1 MNIDANEI
9 ENASMLNIRGELMS
23 GDRVTAVI
31 LDSVLQDCDDACLPY
46 YLKRT
51 QNLQSWLALRGT
63 GRIRACFGDCTG

>member
-51 QNLQSWLALRGT
+51 QNLQRCAPSTGT

>member
-9 ENASMLNIRGELMS
+9 ENASTLNIRGELMS

-31 LDSVLQDCDDACLPY
+31 LDSVLQDCDDARLPY

-51 QNLQSWLALRGT
+51 QNVQSWLALRAVD
-63 GRIRACFGDCTG
+63 RHRRFG